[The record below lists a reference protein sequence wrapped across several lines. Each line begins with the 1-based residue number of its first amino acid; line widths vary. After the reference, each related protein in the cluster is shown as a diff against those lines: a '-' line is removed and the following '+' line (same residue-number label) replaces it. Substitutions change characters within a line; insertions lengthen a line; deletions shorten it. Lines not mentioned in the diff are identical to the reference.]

1 MFGVQLTA
9 ITWLKEFVE
18 LAGAALL
25 PFASGVLAAVLPC
38 LAYADDPR
46 NSILAT
52 RSFLSPYIPTISLAA
67 HQILEKR
74 RPRSTSSSAS
84 LSRRRRRPR
93 RPPPTAP

>member
-1 MFGVQLTA
+1 MQLTA

-46 NSILAT
+46 NSILAPST
-52 RSFLSPYIPTISLAA
+52 VYFSSFPTTISLAA
-67 HQILEKR
+67 RQI
-74 RPRSTSSSAS
+74 
-84 LSRRRRRPR
+84 
-93 RPPPTAP
+93 